1 MISSLLA
8 DPAFL
13 EDIVRILF
21 VFMLIA
27 AAFTLSTR
35 NIASLLT
42 VYAVQS
48 LLLVLITGSLYLIEG
63 NKNLVAIAALT
74 LVSKVLLIPL
84 FINLIGEKIKISR
97 DLKFNYLEPTA
108 SLLVSMGLIMLAYV
122 FLSGF
127 FNEYILGKLFFI
139 GAVIGLSLTLMGML
153 VIFSRKKVITK
164 VIGYLTME
172 NGVLLFGIFVA
183 DLPFIIEI
191 LIVIDLMILVLL
203 TTILA
208 IGLDSTREEYH
219 QRLHTLKIWSGGEN
233 R

>member
-1 MISSLLA
+1 MIASFLA
-8 DPAFL
+8 DQALL

-21 VFMLIA
+21 VFVLIT
-27 AAFTLSTR
+27 AAFILSTR

-42 VYAVQS
+42 VYVVQS
-48 LLLVLITGSLYLIEG
+48 FLLTLIAASLYLIEG
-63 NKNLVAIAALT
+63 SEKLLAMAALT

-84 FINLIGEKIKISR
+84 FINVIGEKIKISR
-97 DLKFNYLEPTA
+97 DLEFNYLEPTS
-108 SLLVSMGLIMLAYV
+108 SLLVSMGLIMLSYV

-127 FNEYILGKLFFI
+127 FDEYVLGKLFFI

-153 VIFSRKKVITK
+153 VIFSRKKVMTK

-183 DLPFIIEI
+183 DLPFVIEI

-208 IGLDSTREEYH
+208 IGLDSTKNEYH
-219 QRLHTLKIWSGGEN
+219 KRLQTLKIWSGREE
-233 R
+233 

>member
-1 MISSLLA
+1 MISSFTA
-8 DPAFL
+8 NPAFL
-13 EDIVRILF
+13 EDIIRILF
-21 VFMLIA
+21 VFVLIT

-48 LLLVLITGSLYLIEG
+48 LLMVLIAIFLYLIEG
-63 NKNLVAIAALT
+63 NKTLIAIAALT

-108 SLLVSMGLIMLAYV
+108 SLLVSIGLILLAYV

-127 FNEYILGKLFFI
+127 FSEFILGKLFFM

-153 VIFSRKKVITK
+153 VMFSRRKVITK
-164 VIGYLTME
+164 AIGYLTME

-208 IGLDSTREEYH
+208 IGLDSTIEEYH
-219 QRLHTLKIWSGGEN
+219 QSLQTLKIWSGREN
-233 R
+233 

>member
-1 MISSLLA
+1 MIFSFLA

-21 VFMLIA
+21 VFVLIT
-27 AAFTLSTR
+27 AAFILSTR

-48 LLLVLITGSLYLIEG
+48 LLLVLIASSLYFIEG
-63 NKNLVAIAALT
+63 NRTLLAIAALT
-74 LVSKVLLIPL
+74 LVSKVLLIPI

-108 SLLVSMGLIMLAYV
+108 SLLVSMGLILLAYV

-127 FNEYILGKLFFI
+127 FNEFILGKLFFM

-153 VIFSRKKVITK
+153 VIFSRRKVITK

-203 TTILA
+203 ITILA
-208 IGLDSTREEYH
+208 IGLDSTSEEYH
-219 QRLHTLKIWSGGEN
+219 QRLQTLKIWSGGED
-233 R
+233 

>member
-1 MISSLLA
+1 MISSFLA
-8 DPAFL
+8 DQAFL
-13 EDIVRILF
+13 EDLIRILF
-21 VFMLIA
+21 VFVLITA
-27 AAFTLSTR
+27 ALTLSTR

-48 LLLVLITGSLYLIEG
+48 MLLVLIASSLYLIEG
-63 NKNLVAIAALT
+63 KQTLLAIAALT
-74 LVSKVLLIPL
+74 LVTKVLLIPI
-84 FINLIGEKIKISR
+84 FINRIGEKIKISR

-108 SLLVSMGLIMLAYV
+108 SLLISMGLILLAYV

-127 FNEYILGKLFFI
+127 FNEYILSKLFFV

-164 VIGYLTME
+164 VIGYMTME

-208 IGLDSTREEYH
+208 IGIDSTIEEYH
-219 QRLHTLKIWSGGEN
+219 QRLQTLKIWSGGEN
-233 R
+233 

>member
-1 MISSLLA
+1 MISSFLA
-8 DPAFL
+8 NPAFL

-21 VFMLIA
+21 VFVLIT
-27 AAFTLSTR
+27 AAFILSTR

-48 LLLVLITGSLYLIEG
+48 LLLVLIASSLYFIEG
-63 NKNLVAIAALT
+63 NRTLLAIAALT
-74 LVSKVLLIPL
+74 LVSKVLLIPI

-108 SLLVSMGLIMLAYV
+108 SLLVSMGLILLAYV

-127 FNEYILGKLFFI
+127 FSEFILGKLFFI

-153 VIFSRKKVITK
+153 VIFSRRKVITK

-208 IGLDSTREEYH
+208 IGLDSTCEEYH
-219 QRLHTLKIWSGGEN
+219 QRLQTLKIWSGGED
-233 R
+233 

>member
-1 MISSLLA
+1 MIASLLA
-8 DPAFL
+8 DPALL

-21 VFMLIA
+21 VFVLIT
-27 AAFTLSTR
+27 AAFILSTR
-35 NIASLLT
+35 NIASMLT

-48 LLLVLITGSLYLIEG
+48 LLLTLIAASFYLIEG
-63 NKNLVAIAALT
+63 SEKLLAIAALT

-97 DLKFNYLEPTA
+97 DLEFNYLEPTA
-108 SLLVSMGLIMLAYV
+108 SLLVSIGLIMLAYV

-127 FNEYILGKLFFI
+127 FDEYVLGKLFFI

-153 VIFSRKKVITK
+153 VIFSRRKVITK

-183 DLPFIIEI
+183 DLPFVIEI

-208 IGLDSTREEYH
+208 IGLDSTKKEYH
-219 QRLHTLKIWSGGEN
+219 QRLQTLKIWSGREE
-233 R
+233 

>member
-1 MISSLLA
+1 MISSFLA

-13 EDIVRILF
+13 EDMVRILF
-21 VFMLIA
+21 VFVLIT
-27 AAFTLSTR
+27 AAFILSTR

-48 LLLVLITGSLYLIEG
+48 LLLVLIASSLYFIEG
-63 NKNLVAIAALT
+63 NRTLIAIAALT
-74 LVSKVLLIPL
+74 LVSKVLLIPI

-108 SLLVSMGLIMLAYV
+108 SLLVSMGLILLAYV

-127 FNEYILGKLFFI
+127 FNEFILGKLFFI

-153 VIFSRKKVITK
+153 VIFSRRKVITK

-203 TTILA
+203 ITILA
-208 IGLDSTREEYH
+208 IGLDSTSEEYY
-219 QRLHTLKIWSGGEN
+219 QRLQTLKIWSGGED
-233 R
+233 

>member
-1 MISSLLA
+1 MISSFLA
-8 DPAFL
+8 ETAFL
-13 EDIVRILF
+13 EDIIRILF
-21 VFMLIA
+21 VFVLIT

-42 VYAVQS
+42 VYVFQS
-48 LLLVLITGSLYLIEG
+48 LLLVLIAVALYLIEG
-63 NKNLVAIAALT
+63 SQTLLAIAALT
-74 LVSKVLLIPL
+74 LVTKVLLIPI
-84 FINLIGEKIKISR
+84 FINLIGEKVKISR

-108 SLLVSMGLIMLAYV
+108 SLLVSMGLILLAYV

-127 FNEYILGKLFFI
+127 FNESILGKLFFM

-208 IGLDSTREEYH
+208 IGLDSTSEEYH
-219 QRLHTLKIWSGGEN
+219 QRLQNLKIWSGREY
-233 R
+233 

>member
-1 MISSLLA
+1 MISSFIA
-8 DPAFL
+8 NPAFL
-13 EDIVRILF
+13 EDIIRILF
-21 VFMLIA
+21 VFVLIT

-48 LLLVLITGSLYLIEG
+48 LLMVLIAIFLYLIEG
-63 NKNLVAIAALT
+63 NKTLIAIAALT

-108 SLLVSMGLIMLAYV
+108 SLLVSIGLILLAYV

-127 FNEYILGKLFFI
+127 FSEFILGKLFFM

-153 VIFSRKKVITK
+153 VMFSRRKVITK
-164 VIGYLTME
+164 AIGYLTME

-208 IGLDSTREEYH
+208 IGLDSTIEEYH
-219 QRLHTLKIWSGGEN
+219 QSLQTLKIWSGREN
-233 R
+233 

>member
-1 MISSLLA
+1 MIPSFLA
-8 DPAFL
+8 DPAIL

-21 VFMLIA
+21 VFVLITA
-27 AAFTLSTR
+27 ALNLSTR

-48 LLLVLITGSLYLIEG
+48 LMLVLIASSLYLIDG
-63 NKNLVAIAALT
+63 SKTLLAIAVLT

-108 SLLVSMGLIMLAYV
+108 SLLVSMGLILLAYI

-127 FNEYILGKLFFI
+127 FNEFILGKLFFI

-153 VIFSRKKVITK
+153 VIFSRRKVITK

-208 IGLDSTREEYH
+208 IGLDSTKEEYH
-219 QRLHTLKIWSGGEN
+219 QRLQTLKIWSGRED
-233 R
+233 

>member
-1 MISSLLA
+1 MISSFLA

-13 EDIVRILF
+13 EDIIRILF
-21 VFMLIA
+21 VFVLIT

-42 VYAVQS
+42 VYTVQS
-48 LLLVLITGSLYLIEG
+48 LLLVLIAEFLYLIEG
-63 NKNLVAIAALT
+63 NRTLIAIAALT

-84 FINLIGEKIKISR
+84 FINKIGEKIKISR

-108 SLLVSMGLIMLAYV
+108 SLLVSMGLILLAYV

-153 VIFSRKKVITK
+153 VIFSRRKVITK
-164 VIGYLTME
+164 AIGYMTME

-191 LIVIDLMILVLL
+191 LIVIDLMILILL

-208 IGLDSTREEYH
+208 IGLDSTIEEYH
-219 QRLHTLKIWSGGEN
+219 QRLKKLKIWSGREN
-233 R
+233 

>member
-1 MISSLLA
+1 MA
-8 DPAFL
+8 DPTFL
-13 EDIVRILF
+13 EDMVRILF
-21 VFMLIA
+21 VFVLITA
-27 AAFTLSTR
+27 ALILSTR

-48 LLLVLITGSLYLIEG
+48 LLLVLIASSLYFIEG
-63 NKNLVAIAALT
+63 NRTLLAIAALT
-74 LVSKVLLIPL
+74 LVSKVLLIPI
-84 FINLIGEKIKISR
+84 FINIIGEKIKISR
-97 DLKFNYLEPTA
+97 DLKFNYLEPTP
-108 SLLVSMGLIMLAYV
+108 SLLVSMGLILLAYV

-127 FNEYILGKLFFI
+127 FNEFILSKLFFM

-153 VIFSRKKVITK
+153 VIFSRRKVITK

-208 IGLDSTREEYH
+208 IGLDSTSEEYH
-219 QRLHTLKIWSGGEN
+219 QRLQTLKIWSGGEEQ
-233 R
+233 

>member
-1 MISSLLA
+1 MITSFLA
-8 DPAFL
+8 DQALL

-21 VFMLIA
+21 VFVLIT
-27 AAFTLSTR
+27 AAFILSTR

-48 LLLVLITGSLYLIEG
+48 FLLTLIAASLYLIEG
-63 NKNLVAIAALT
+63 SEKLLAMAALT

-84 FINLIGEKIKISR
+84 FINVIGEKIKISR
-97 DLKFNYLEPTA
+97 DLEFNYLEPTA
-108 SLLVSMGLIMLAYV
+108 SLLVSMGLIMLSYV

-127 FNEYILGKLFFI
+127 FDEYVLGKLFFV

-153 VIFSRKKVITK
+153 VIFSRKKVMTK

-183 DLPFIIEI
+183 DLPFVIEI

-208 IGLDSTREEYH
+208 IGLDSTKNEYH
-219 QRLHTLKIWSGGEN
+219 KRLQTLKIWSGREE
-233 R
+233 

>member
-1 MISSLLA
+1 MISSFLA
-8 DPAFL
+8 DPTFL
-13 EDIVRILF
+13 EDTVRILF
-21 VFMLIA
+21 VFVLIT

-48 LLLVLITGSLYLIEG
+48 LLLVLIASSLYFIEG
-63 NKNLVAIAALT
+63 NRTLLAIAALT

-108 SLLVSMGLIMLAYV
+108 SLLVSMGLILLAYV

-127 FNEYILGKLFFI
+127 FNEFILGKLFFM

-208 IGLDSTREEYH
+208 IGLDSAREQYH
-219 QRLHTLKIWSGGEN
+219 QRLHTLKIWSGRED
-233 R
+233 

>member
-1 MISSLLA
+1 MIASLLA
-8 DPAFL
+8 DPALL

-21 VFMLIA
+21 VFVLIT
-27 AAFTLSTR
+27 AAFILSTR

-48 LLLVLITGSLYLIEG
+48 LLLTLIAASFYLIEG
-63 NKNLVAIAALT
+63 SEKLLAIAALT

-97 DLKFNYLEPTA
+97 DLEFNYLEPTA
-108 SLLVSMGLIMLAYV
+108 SLLVSIGLIMLAYV

-127 FNEYILGKLFFI
+127 FDEYVLGKLFFI

-153 VIFSRKKVITK
+153 VIFSRRKVITK

-183 DLPFIIEI
+183 DLPFVIEI

-208 IGLDSTREEYH
+208 IGLDSTKKEYH
-219 QRLHTLKIWSGGEN
+219 QRLQTLKIWSGREE
-233 R
+233 

>member
-1 MISSLLA
+1 MISPFLV
-8 DPAFL
+8 DPEFL
-13 EDIVRILF
+13 EDIIRILF
-21 VFMLIA
+21 VFVLIT

-48 LLLVLITGSLYLIEG
+48 LLLVLIASSLYLIED
-63 NKNLVAIAALT
+63 NQTLLAIAALT

-97 DLKFNYLEPTA
+97 DLKFNYMEPTA
-108 SLLVSMGLIMLAYV
+108 SLLVSMGLILLAYI

-127 FNEYILGKLFFI
+127 FNEFILGKLFFI

-203 TTILA
+203 ITILA
-208 IGLDSTREEYH
+208 IGLDSTSKEYH
-219 QRLHTLKIWSGGEN
+219 QRLHTLKIWPEEEN
-233 R
+233 

>member
-1 MISSLLA
+1 MISSFLA
-8 DPAFL
+8 DPTFL
-13 EDIVRILF
+13 EDVIRILF
-21 VFMLIA
+21 VFVLIT

-48 LLLVLITGSLYLIEG
+48 LMLVLIASSLYFIEG
-63 NKNLVAIAALT
+63 NRTLLEISALT

-108 SLLVSMGLIMLAYV
+108 SLLVSMGLVLLAYV

-127 FNEYILGKLFFI
+127 FNELILGKLFFI

-203 TTILA
+203 ITILA

-219 QRLHTLKIWSGGEN
+219 QRLQTLKIWSGGEDQ
-233 R
+233 

>member
-1 MISSLLA
+1 MISSFLA

-21 VFMLIA
+21 VFVLIT

-48 LLLVLITGSLYLIEG
+48 LLLVLIASSLYLIEG
-63 NKNLVAIAALT
+63 NQTLLAIAALT

-108 SLLVSMGLIMLAYV
+108 SLLVSMGLILLAYV

-127 FNEYILGKLFFI
+127 FSELILSKLFFI

-208 IGLDSTREEYH
+208 IGLDSTREEYQ
-219 QRLHTLKIWSGGEN
+219 QRLQTLKIWSGGEDQ
-233 R
+233 

>member
-1 MISSLLA
+1 MISSFLT

-13 EDIVRILF
+13 EDIIRILF
-21 VFMLIA
+21 VFVLIT

-48 LLLVLITGSLYLIEG
+48 LLLVMIAGSLYMIEG
-63 NKNLVAIAALT
+63 NRTLIAIAALT
-74 LVSKVLLIPL
+74 LVSKVLLIPI

-108 SLLVSMGLIMLAYV
+108 SLLVSMGLILLAYV

-127 FNEYILGKLFFI
+127 FHEYILGKLFFI

-172 NGVLLFGIFVA
+172 NGVLLFGTFVA

-203 TTILA
+203 ITILA

-219 QRLHTLKIWSGGEN
+219 QRLQTLKIWSGREN
-233 R
+233 

>member
-1 MISSLLA
+1 MISSFIA
-8 DPAFL
+8 NPAFL
-13 EDIVRILF
+13 EDIIRILF
-21 VFMLIA
+21 VFVLIT

-48 LLLVLITGSLYLIEG
+48 LLMVLIAIFLYLIEG
-63 NKNLVAIAALT
+63 NKTLIAIAALT

-108 SLLVSMGLIMLAYV
+108 SLLVSIGLILLAYV

-127 FNEYILGKLFFI
+127 FSEFILGKLFFM

-153 VIFSRKKVITK
+153 VIFSRRKVITK
-164 VIGYLTME
+164 AIGYLTME

-208 IGLDSTREEYH
+208 IGLDSTIEEYH
-219 QRLHTLKIWSGGEN
+219 QRLQTLKIWSGRED
-233 R
+233 

>member
-1 MISSLLA
+1 MISSFLT

-21 VFMLIA
+21 VFVLIT

-42 VYAVQS
+42 VYTVQS
-48 LLLVLITGSLYLIEG
+48 LLLVLIAVSLYLIQG
-63 NKNLVAIAALT
+63 SQTLLAIAALT
-74 LVSKVLLIPL
+74 LVSKVLIIPL

-97 DLKFNYLEPTA
+97 DMKFNYLEPTA
-108 SLLVSMGLIMLAYV
+108 SLLVSMGLILLSYI

-127 FNEYILGKLFFI
+127 FNEFVLGKLFFM

-153 VIFSRKKVITK
+153 VIFSRTKVITK

-208 IGLDSTREEYH
+208 IGIDSTIEEYH
-219 QRLHTLKIWSGGEN
+219 QRFKRLNIWSG
-233 R
+233 RKY

>member
-1 MISSLLA
+1 MISSFLT
-8 DPAFL
+8 DPTFL
-13 EDIVRILF
+13 EDTVRILF
-21 VFMLIA
+21 VFVLIT

-48 LLLVLITGSLYLIEG
+48 LILVLIASSLYFIEG
-63 NKNLVAIAALT
+63 NRTLLAIAALT

-108 SLLVSMGLIMLAYV
+108 SLLVSMGLILLAYV

-127 FNEYILGKLFFI
+127 FNEVILGKLFFM

-208 IGLDSTREEYH
+208 IGLDSTREQYH
-219 QRLHTLKIWSGGEN
+219 QRLQTLKIWSGRED
-233 R
+233 

>member
-1 MISSLLA
+1 MISPFLA

-13 EDIVRILF
+13 ENIIRILF
-21 VFMLIA
+21 VFVLIT

-35 NIASLLT
+35 NIASLLN

-48 LLLVLITGSLYLIEG
+48 LLLVLIAVFLYLIEG
-63 NKNLVAIAALT
+63 SQTLLAIAVLT

-108 SLLVSMGLIMLAYV
+108 SLIVSMDLILLAYV

-127 FNEYILGKLFFI
+127 FSEFILGKLFFM

-153 VIFSRKKVITK
+153 VIFSRRKVITK
-164 VIGYLTME
+164 AIGYLTME

-208 IGLDSTREEYH
+208 IGIDSTIEEYH
-219 QRLHTLKIWSGGEN
+219 QRLQTLRIWSGRED
-233 R
+233 

>member
-1 MISSLLA
+1 MISSFLA

-21 VFMLIA
+21 VFVLIT
-27 AAFTLSTR
+27 AAFILSTR

-48 LLLVLITGSLYLIEG
+48 LLLVLIASSLYFIEG
-63 NKNLVAIAALT
+63 NRTLLAIAALT
-74 LVSKVLLIPL
+74 LVSKVLLIPI

-108 SLLVSMGLIMLAYV
+108 SLLVSMGLVLLAYV

-127 FNEYILGKLFFI
+127 FSELILGKLFFI

-153 VIFSRKKVITK
+153 VIFSRRKVITK

-203 TTILA
+203 ITILA

-219 QRLHTLKIWSGGEN
+219 QRLQTLKIWSGGED
-233 R
+233 

>member
-1 MISSLLA
+1 MISSFLA
-8 DPAFL
+8 DQAFL
-13 EDIVRILF
+13 EDLIRILF
-21 VFMLIA
+21 VFVLIT

-42 VYAVQS
+42 VYGVQS
-48 LLLVLITGSLYLIEG
+48 ILLVLIASSLYLIEG
-63 NKNLVAIAALT
+63 KQTLLAIAALT
-74 LVSKVLLIPL
+74 LVTKVLLIPI
-84 FINLIGEKIKISR
+84 FINRIGEKIKISR
-97 DLKFNYLEPTA
+97 DLKFSYLEPTA
-108 SLLVSMGLIMLAYV
+108 SLLVSMGLILLAYV

-127 FNEYILGKLFFI
+127 FNEYILGKLFFV

-164 VIGYLTME
+164 VIGYMTME

-183 DLPFIIEI
+183 DLPFIIET

-208 IGLDSTREEYH
+208 IGIDSTIEEYH
-219 QRLHTLKIWSGGEN
+219 QRLQTLKIWSGGEN
-233 R
+233 